1 MKTFF
6 VFLALTVAFVAA
18 VDNGACSLCN
28 MVEELL
34 DTQSLAY
41 KTQEEWTNHLLS
53 IADKV
58 CANVPETIASPAE
71 CKSYIELNAP
81 YMVEIILSPMN
92 DDEERE
98 SICRIIGVCVEPVDS
113 KEYKLVYPTI
123 NENRI
128 SYLVEE
134 KEITKDT
141 EFNYKLFLG
150 HPKML
155 NNDSYELEIE
165 LHSVIGCEVHMKV
178 TNKTTFVEATSCNEE
193 KNCTM
198 QISEPGKGLW
208 YYITVRTTL
217 TAESASFALNATERN
232 EIIPEFFYATSRHGF
247 NGERFTL
254 ILCMTFSLLCT
265 LCLCISRCM
274 FTKRPVRFNQQQY
287 AHMVMQPI
295 PETAIPME
303 NVFGSEQFDPDTTPF
318 IAVMYAP
325 YPSQV

>member
-1 MKTFF
+1 MKTFL
-6 VFLALTVAFVAA
+6 VFLALAFAFVAA
-18 VDNGACSLCN
+18 ADNGACSLCN

-58 CANVPETIASPAE
+58 CANVPESIASSAQ

-81 YMVEIILSPMN
+81 YMVEILLS
-92 DDEERE
+92 DEERE
-98 SICRIIGVCVEPVDS
+98 SICKTIGVCNEPVDS
-113 KEYKLVYPTI
+113 NTYKLVYPI
-123 NENRI
+123 IDENQV

-155 NNDSYELEIE
+155 NNDNYELAIE
-165 LHSVIGCEVHMKV
+165 LHSVIGCEVHMRV
-178 TNKTTFVEATSCNEE
+178 TNKTTFVEATSCDEE

-198 QISEPGKGLW
+198 QISEPGRGLW
-208 YYITVRTTL
+208 YYVTVNAKL
-217 TAESASFALNATERN
+217 TGDSASFSFNATERN
-232 EIIPEFFYATSRHGF
+232 EIVPEFFYATTRHSF
-247 NGERFTL
+247 NAERFTL
-254 ILCMTFSLLCT
+254 ILCVTFSLLCT
-265 LCLCISRCM
+265 FCLCISRCM
-274 FTKRPVRFNQQQY
+274 FTRRAVRYNQQPY
-287 AHMVMQPI
+287 THMVMQPI
-295 PETAIPME
+295 PETVIPME